1 MDTQDNARTL
11 SPSFESNGMPLGQR
25 LRQAREAKGISLEQA
40 SSHTHILKRHLVA
53 LEANDFAALPQPTF
67 ARGFAQ
73 SYARF
78 LGLDKDAITESF
90 DREYPAQLKESANI
104 VRAPVQPMGTLQRDA
119 RPTLKFNPLILV
131 GVLVALVLAFF
142 VFRTVTHAH
151 KDTEPQPVDTTLT
164 PQEQVSGAAIDTTG
178 STFNNSGSA
187 IGDATG
193 LNSAGSA
200 IDNGASA
207 AVGAATLDVL
217 IKNPT
222 TVNITDATGS
232 AIMQGQQTAG
242 TYSLSG
248 QPPFNVQID
257 NVDRVGLD
265 LNKQPI
271 KLSQYAQNGQAN
283 FSLAP

>member
-1 MDTQDNARTL
+1 MDTQDTARTL
-11 SPSFESNGMPLGQR
+11 SPNSNSNGMALGQR
-25 LRQAREAKGISLEQA
+25 LRQAREAKGISLEEA
-40 SSHTHILKRHLVA
+40 SQQTHILKRHLVA
-53 LEANDFAALPQPTF
+53 LEAGDFAALPQPTF

-73 SYARF
+73 SYGRF
-78 LGLDKDAITESF
+78 LGLDKAAITESF
-90 DREYPAQLKESANI
+90 DREYPTQLKESASI

-119 RPTLKFNPLILV
+119 RPSLKFNPLILV
-131 GVLVALVLAFF
+131 GVLVALALAFF
-142 VFRTVTHAH
+142 IFRTVTHAH

-164 PQEQVSGAAIDTTG
+164 PQEQASGAAIDTTG
-178 STFNNSGSA
+178 SALNNSGSA
-187 IGDATG
+187 IGDTTG
-193 LNSAGSA
+193 LNNAGSA
-200 IDNGASA
+200 IGGATAA

-217 IKNPT
+217 IKKPT
-222 TVNITDATGS
+222 TVTITDAAGN

-257 NVDRVGLD
+257 NVDSVGLD

>member
-1 MDTQDNARTL
+1 MCQT
-11 SPSFESNGMPLGQR
+11 
-25 LRQAREAKGISLEQA
+25 
-40 SSHTHILKRHLVA
+40 
-53 LEANDFAALPQPTF
+53 
-67 ARGFAQ
+67 
-73 SYARF
+73 
-78 LGLDKDAITESF
+78 
-90 DREYPAQLKESANI
+90 
-104 VRAPVQPMGTLQRDA
+104 
-119 RPTLKFNPLILV
+119 
-131 GVLVALVLAFF
+131 
-142 VFRTVTHAH
+142 THAH

-164 PQEQVSGAAIDTTG
+164 PQEQVSGAAIDTTS

-200 IDNGASA
+200 IDNATSA
-207 AVGAATLDVL
+207 AVGAATLDVF

-222 TVNITDATGS
+222 TVNITDATGN

-265 LNKQPI
+265 LNRQPI